1 MDVPNVKFDDL
12 ECRTGIC
19 FKARNLYENLVHF
32 SGFKMVGDNDSDDE
46 KPQSLLSEIS
56 SDDMNGIIK

>member
-1 MDVPNVKFDDL
+1 MQTVKFNDL
-12 ECRTGIC
+12 ECRPGIC

-46 KPQSLLSEIS
+46 KPQSLLSDIL

>member
-1 MDVPNVKFDDL
+1 MPNVKFDDL
-12 ECRTGIC
+12 ECRTGTC
-19 FKARNLYENLVHF
+19 FKARNLYENLVVHF

-46 KPQSLLSEIS
+46 KPQSLLREIL

>member
-1 MDVPNVKFDDL
+1 MPNVKFDDL

-32 SGFKMVGDNDSDDE
+32 SGFKMVGDSDSFDD
-46 KPQSLLSEIS
+46 KPPSLFSENS
-56 SDDMNGIIK
+56 SDDMNGLIK